1 MGILL
6 GLTAGLATQVHFLG
20 VIAPIT
26 VLLAWLFAGR
36 LRPSLLHL
44 SVAGVVFLLALLPY
58 GLFALRN
65 LSDIVIQF
73 RAIHGMRAEAAAGG
87 LIAVLEN
94 LQNEPERYRHILSAR
109 TPGPWLLFPALA
121 IVAWWLG
128 RNWQGREAVLA
139 RAVAAYVLA
148 VLCLLTLMEPT
159 KAPLYTHPLVPALC
173 LILALQLGA
182 WLVRERGV
190 ARVLVASVLL
200 LVAAEGATAV
210 VREALAMRARTRYA
224 DVSRQIEAAI
234 VPSGAASGAT
244 RWWWSQ
250 RHRPFTPFITI
261 LYRARTQRDAPLET
275 AFRNSWNNAQVH
287 SLIRTPEL
295 DADVARAGPEV
306 AGFLS
311 RVLQACGTKVLSV
324 SEATYGPIDV
334 FELAVPCAE
343 SLR

>member
-1 MGILL
+1 
-6 GLTAGLATQVHFLG
+6 
-20 VIAPIT
+20 
-26 VLLAWLFAGR
+26 
-36 LRPSLLHL
+36 
-44 SVAGVVFLLALLPY
+44 
-58 GLFALRN
+58 
-65 LSDIVIQF
+65 
-73 RAIHGMRAEAAAGG
+73 
-87 LIAVLEN
+87 
-94 LQNEPERYRHILSAR
+94 
-109 TPGPWLLFPALA
+109 
-121 IVAWWLG
+121 
-128 RNWQGREAVLA
+128 
-139 RAVAAYVLA
+139 
-148 VLCLLTLMEPT
+148 
-159 KAPLYTHPLVPALC
+159 LC

-182 WLVRERGV
+182 WLARERGV

-200 LVAAEGATAV
+200 LVAAEGVTAV
-210 VREALAMRARTRYA
+210 AREALAMRARTRYA
-224 DVSRQIEAAI
+224 DLSRQIEAAI

-261 LYRARTQRDAPLET
+261 LYRARTQQDATLET

-334 FELAVPCAE
+334 FQLAVPCAE
-343 SLR
+343 AVR